1 MGRGLKVSHD
11 TDIVS
16 RLTGIDVRPAGNGVA
31 PALEDE
37 AAAAD
42 GRGEEAVV
50 AGPGEVTVA
59 RRHELTVL
67 VCEAAVHGEF
77 GVSVCTPSLG
87 VGREVGYKEERKVAV
102 R

>member
-1 MGRGLKVSHD
+1 MY
-11 TDIVS
+11 
-16 RLTGIDVRPAGNGVA
+16 VRPGMGSHRHWEKRKAQAIAKG
-31 PALEDE
+31 DE
-37 AAAAD
+37 AAAAA